1 MESPLAGNQAARK
14 RVVVVPFVRY
24 QNGLMPTGVEILH
37 AIPVILSLILIEGL
51 LSVDNALAIA
61 SMASHLPEKQQKLAL
76 RLGIIGAYVFR
87 GISLALVAWIQS
99 NLWIKYFGSG
109 YLIYLMCSHLTSHQN
124 EGDDIKKIAPRGLWM
139 TVASIE
145 LMDLSLSIDN
155 VIAAVALS
163 DQLWVIVTGVFIGI
177 LALRLL
183 AGYAIG
189 LIKKFPILGPTAF
202 LLVGY
207 VGFLLIFEMTTHIH
221 LGAIGKFSGICL
233 IVLISIYY
241 ERVPFIRTIFRPLV
255 RLSHYPMLA
264 FARAVEALSWPV
276 TFLFGK
282 LIHRAT

>member
-1 MESPLAGNQAARK
+1 
-14 RVVVVPFVRY
+14 
-24 QNGLMPTGVEILH
+24 MPSGAEIIH
-37 AIPVILSLILIEGL
+37 ALPIIISLILIEGL

-61 SMASHLPEKQQKLAL
+61 AMASHLPEKQQKLAL

-99 NLWIKYFGSG
+99 NLWVKYFGAG
-109 YLIYLMCSHLTSHQN
+109 YLIYLMCSHLTSKHHL
-124 EGDDIKKIAPRGLWM
+124 EDEAKKIKPRGLWM

-189 LIKKFPILGPTAF
+189 LIQRNPILGPTAF

-207 VGFLLIFEMTTHIH
+207 VGCLLIFEMQTGIH
-221 LGAIGKFSGICL
+221 LGSGGKFGGICL
-233 IVLISIYY
+233 IVLVALAY
-241 ERVPFIRTIFRPLV
+241 EHSAAMRTALKPLV
-255 RLSHYPMLA
+255 RASLYLMSIL
-264 FARAVEALSWPV
+264 ARAVNLVFVPF

-282 LIHRAT
+282 LFHREA